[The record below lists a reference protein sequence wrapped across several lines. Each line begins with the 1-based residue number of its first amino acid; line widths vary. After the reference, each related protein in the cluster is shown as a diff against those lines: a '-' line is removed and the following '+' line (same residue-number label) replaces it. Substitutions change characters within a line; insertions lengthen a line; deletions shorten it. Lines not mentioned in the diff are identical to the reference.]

1 MNLNAV
7 TLEELAGYANVLN
20 DLIKAG
26 LILEDLPK
34 SDPSD
39 GVVYNMTPG
48 QRVTITTAYVMPQ
61 AFPSVPVEFPLVEVM
76 GGGIAMRKPDPIP
89 SEAIPELQPD
99 AGAAAETW
107 AGSGTCSGFENA
119 ESATSGG
126 QLEMTG
132 NGGGGGGGTPATAE
146 PAEAKPKRVRGEPV
160 RKRPAIKPGKAF
172 KLGALEPDERE
183 TIIQLSALGQSP
195 KQIAE
200 QLQRRVQ
207 SVALFLHSVKANQI
221 PAGQPASVVA
231 REPIAEKPAE
241 PAPAVAGGAG
251 PEARESESG
260 PGMPAPDMGQARA
273 PAPVAGGA
281 GSPTFHGRQRLIDYH
296 LTEVGYRGGWDVELD
311 LELVEGLAQGRKAAE
326 VAMDLDLD
334 PKAVAERFRVLSY
347 PIRDDRDRPTIDGMK
362 DLAEVLRHRVKEARN
377 RAA

>member
-1 MNLNAV
+1 MNLSAM
-7 TLEELAGYANVLN
+7 TLHDLAQLSEAL
-20 DLIKAG
+20 DLLSRAG
-26 LILEDLPK
+26 AILERLPRDDSTDALRIDL
-34 SDPSD
+34 S
-39 GVVYNMTPG
+39 PG
-48 QRVTITTAYVMPQ
+48 RRVAIVTGFKMPL
-61 AFPSVPVEFPLVEVM
+61 AHDAVSIEFPLVEVM
-76 GGGIAMRKPDPIP
+76 GGGIAMRKPDPMP
-89 SEAIPELQPD
+89 SAAITELQPD
-99 AGAAAETW
+99 AGAAAGTW

-146 PAEAKPKRVRGEPV
+146 PADAKPKRVRGEPV
-160 RKRPAIKPGKAF
+160 RKRPAIKPGKVF
-172 KLGALEPDERE
+172 KLGALEPAERE
-183 TIIQLSALGQSP
+183 TIIQLAALGQPP

-281 GSPTFHGRQRLIDYH
+281 GSPTFHGRQRLIDNH
-296 LTEVGYRGGWDVELD
+296 LTEVGYRGGWGVELD

>member
-1 MNLNAV
+1 MNLSAM
-7 TLEELAGYANVLN
+7 TLDDLAQFQVAL
-20 DLIKAG
+20 DLLAQAG
-26 LILEDLPK
+26 AILERLPR
-34 SDPSD
+34 DETAD
-39 GVVYNMTPG
+39 GIMVEMSPG
-48 QRVTITTAYVMPQ
+48 RRVAIITGYRMPQ
-61 AFPSVPVEFPLVEVM
+61 AHPAEPVNFPLVEVM
-76 GGGIAMRKPDPIP
+76 GGGIAMRKPDPMP
-89 SEAIPELQPD
+89 SAAITELQPD

-107 AGSGTCSGFENA
+107 AGRGTCSGFENA
-119 ESATSGG
+119 ESAPSGG
-126 QLEMTG
+126 QLEVTG

-146 PAEAKPKRVRGEPV
+146 PAGAKTKRVRGEPV

-195 KQIAE
+195 KQIAA

-241 PAPAVAGGAG
+241 PAQAVAGGAG
-251 PEARESESG
+251 PDARESGSG

-281 GSPTFHGRQRLIDYH
+281 GSPTFHGRQRQIDYH
-296 LTEVGYRGGWDVELD
+296 LTEVGYRGGWDAELD